1 MTLLNLIRE
10 RSIVTNVQN
19 GNEAWKFIT
28 ENIHSAAKAGESDVK
43 ITVSSQ
49 NPEEVKA
56 TLVALK
62 LQGFYA
68 SFEDEGHRAIHV
80 SWMPRQR

>member
-1 MTLLNLIRE
+1 MSLLTLIRE
-10 RSIVTNVQN
+10 QSIFTNVQN
-19 GNEAWKFIT
+19 GGEAWKFIT
-28 ENIHSAAKAGESDVK
+28 ENIQSAAKAGWSDIK

-56 TLVALK
+56 SLTALK

-68 SFEDEGHRAIHV
+68 SFEDEGHRSIHV